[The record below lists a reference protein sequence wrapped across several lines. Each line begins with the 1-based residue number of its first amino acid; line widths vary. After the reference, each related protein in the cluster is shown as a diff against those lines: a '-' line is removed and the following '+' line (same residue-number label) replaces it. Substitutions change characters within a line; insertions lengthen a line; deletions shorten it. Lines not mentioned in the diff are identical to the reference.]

1 MSRIVSLLVM
11 IALTCSCATSFA
23 EECSKARYDE
33 LTRQAKHA
41 DSERQWGT
49 VVESNRALLTE
60 CRSLVG
66 ETDLVKVYDSLSVG
80 LLMQEQFTQAI
91 DMAKKCIEQDRKYNA
106 CMMTAA
112 KAYYNLGDVGM
123 ARDYAR
129 EAVEVGSYDDY
140 AAAVVIYAKDFLK
153 KLEKK

>member
-1 MSRIVSLLVM
+1 M
-11 IALTCSCATSFA
+11 
-23 EECSKARYDE
+23 
-33 LTRQAKHA
+33 
-41 DSERQWGT
+41 
-49 VVESNRALLTE
+49 
-60 CRSLVG
+60 VG